1 MKTTLAPLIT
11 ILMGMTASTAWAAV
25 DSFEDHSGLFC
36 WIFLGFCALIVV
48 AQLLPAIMMMAG
60 MAKGAAEHAK
70 KAEEKA
76 VK

>member
-1 MKTTLAPLIT
+1 MKTTLATMLFSI
-11 ILMGMTASTAWAAV
+11 IGTASTVWAAV
-25 DSFEDHSGLFC
+25 DGLEDHSGLLC

-60 MAKGAAEHAK
+60 MAKGVAEHSA

-76 VK
+76 AK

>member
-1 MKTTLAPLIT
+1 MKKTLAT
-11 ILMGMTASTAWAAV
+11 IFFALMGTASTTWAAV
-25 DSFEDHSGLFC
+25 DGSEDHSGLLC

-60 MAKGAAEHAK
+60 MARGVVEHSE

-76 VK
+76 AK

>member
-1 MKTTLAPLIT
+1 MKTTLATLFGT
-11 ILMGMTASTAWAAV
+11 IMGTASNVWAAV
-25 DSFEDHSGLFC
+25 DGLEDHSGLLC

-60 MAKGAAEHAK
+60 MAKGVAEQSE

-76 VK
+76 AK

>member
-1 MKTTLAPLIT
+1 MKK
-11 ILMGMTASTAWAAV
+11 ILVALGTNVLGPASTVWAAV
-25 DSFEDHSGLFC
+25 DGMEDHSGLFV

-48 AQLLPAIMMMAG
+48 AQLLPAVMMMAG
-60 MAKGAAEHAK
+60 MAKGAMENSG

>member
-1 MKTTLAPLIT
+1 MKTTLTTLLFS
-11 ILMGMTASTAWAAV
+11 ILGTASTVWGAV
-25 DSFEDHSGLFC
+25 DGLEDHSGLLC

-60 MAKGAAEHAK
+60 MAKGIAEHTE

-76 VK
+76 AK